1 MKRSLESF
9 WKTTKRIF
17 CENRRVLLLIWSVSP
32 FWVIYSCVVQVY
44 EGIYPIFNNYTTKLM
59 IDSVTSS
66 LEQNEIQPSV
76 YFCLSLIILFT
87 VLLHMILAVKNYIDV
102 SCIDRINLSINSRI
116 MQKIAQKPY
125 HHFES
130 PKEMDRIERV
140 RGQGSGKC
148 IEQFSYSCSLLFY
161 DLVFGAGTLFI
172 ILRVSWLLSVLFV
185 VVIAVRYIMNMK
197 IARYNHTNDK
207 KLTNIRRKMGYLFNM
222 AATVVFAKELKT
234 FSAFDWVNK
243 RYEDFCQRYNIAHKR
258 YIRKSLPVGF
268 GSSVASTALYIVGY
282 YVIISKGI
290 VNGDSVGTVIFYT
303 SSLSLFSSF
312 LETLIDHVT
321 AIYGSSLYTS
331 DLFEL
336 LDESYGSTVS
346 KHSAMESFRKIS
358 VENVSFTYPG
368 TDRII
373 LKDVNLEINHGE
385 SVCVVGRNGMGKS
398 TLVKL
403 LLGLYMP
410 DQGFIRIDGRE
421 ISELRSESVLY
432 ASATFQDYAKYS
444 FTLKENIAF
453 ENDIPDEEIKKIL
466 FEVDFSRKELDDLP
480 NGLQTF
486 MNREY
491 DEDGVVLSEGQ
502 WQRIAVARAL
512 CRNVPLVVLDEPTS
526 NLDPVSEEKI
536 YNVIN
541 ENRGSR
547 TVVMVSHRLSGA
559 MNADKIVVIDDGRV
573 AGVGS
578 HQELMEDCEIYRK
591 MFQIQRGRYLR
602 KDKGE

>member
-1 MKRSLESF
+1 
-9 WKTTKRIF
+9 
-17 CENRRVLLLIWSVSP
+17 
-32 FWVIYSCVVQVY
+32 
-44 EGIYPIFNNYTTKLM
+44 
-59 IDSVTSS
+59 
-66 LEQNEIQPSV
+66 
-76 YFCLSLIILFT
+76 
-87 VLLHMILAVKNYIDV
+87 
-102 SCIDRINLSINSRI
+102 
-116 MQKIAQKPY
+116 
-125 HHFES
+125 
-130 PKEMDRIERV
+130 
-140 RGQGSGKC
+140 
-148 IEQFSYSCSLLFY
+148 
-161 DLVFGAGTLFI
+161 
-172 ILRVSWLLSVLFV
+172 
-185 VVIAVRYIMNMK
+185 
-197 IARYNHTNDK
+197 
-207 KLTNIRRKMGYLFNM
+207 
-222 AATVVFAKELKT
+222 
-234 FSAFDWVNK
+234 
-243 RYEDFCQRYNIAHKR
+243 
-258 YIRKSLPVGF
+258 
-268 GSSVASTALYIVGY
+268 
-282 YVIISKGI
+282 
-290 VNGDSVGTVIFYT
+290 
-303 SSLSLFSSF
+303 
-312 LETLIDHVT
+312 
-321 AIYGSSLYTS
+321 
-331 DLFEL
+331 
-336 LDESYGSTVS
+336 
-346 KHSAMESFRKIS
+346 
-358 VENVSFTYPG
+358 
-368 TDRII
+368 
-373 LKDVNLEINHGE
+373 
-385 SVCVVGRNGMGKS
+385 
-398 TLVKL
+398 
-403 LLGLYMP
+403 MP